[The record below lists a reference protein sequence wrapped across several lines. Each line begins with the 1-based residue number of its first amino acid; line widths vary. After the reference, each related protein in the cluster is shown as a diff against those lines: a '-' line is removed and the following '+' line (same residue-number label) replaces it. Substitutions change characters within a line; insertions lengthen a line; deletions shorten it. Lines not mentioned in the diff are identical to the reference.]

1 MFYRFSPSVF
11 PLFFCNRDPFPLSLQ
26 NVLPFQFRHSAED
39 RQHKLSGWG
48 ASINGFLLGN
58 ELNPFGCQ
66 LFYQFKQVFGVP
78 GKAAD
83 RLYNDHITLPD
94 KLQHRFQLRTVGVF
108 SAGFIDIDLIDTQL
122 FHENFLAHRVLLL
135 GADADI
141 SYFHGMAPFSCLF
154 QIILVY

>member
-1 MFYRFSPSVF
+1 MFYWFSASVF
-11 PLFFCNRDPFPLSLQ
+11 PLFFCNRDAFPLPLQ
-26 NVLPFQFRHSAED
+26 NVLPLQFRHSAED
-39 RQHKLSGWG
+39 GQHKFSCGCRC
-48 ASINGFLLGN
+48 INGLLLGD

-66 LFYQFKQVFGVP
+66 LFYQFQQVFGVP

-83 RLYNDHITLPD
+83 RL
-94 KLQHRFQLRTVGVF
+94 
-108 SAGFIDIDLIDTQL
+108 
-122 FHENFLAHRVLLL
+122 HENFLAHRVLLL